1 MAENIELTAQELAE
15 NELLNDAIAY
25 AATMHRNGLRKGT
38 TMPYIVHPLEVMHI
52 LEVMTG
58 DKHLMAAGVL
68 HDVVEDTS
76 ATLEDV
82 YAKFGDDIGTLVEGH
97 TEKHKEDPWEKR
109 KEEALAHLAK
119 ADAREQKLVL
129 ADKLANMR
137 AIARDYAKYGEDLW
151 QRFKRGKDIQSWY
164 YHAAV
169 KAMSDLEFDTEAAP
183 FYKEFEDKV
192 NQVFGYE
199 ENAADAYYELAKKYE
214 MNDEP
219 EKAVAYFKKA
229 VDVGNL
235 EAMISLGFY
244 YSDGVVVEQDEE
256 KALKLFLQP
265 ALEGYKFAMLRAG
278 SAYYYG
284 SGTEPNYFKALLFLM
299 PLTEDEDDD
308 FPEACYIVGR
318 CYQFGKGIDEDQEK
332 AFDYLAMAAD
342 AGFAPAQTA
351 LADAYLEGDLGLET
365 DYKQAHDYYL
375 KAAEQDFMPAFNG
388 LGITYLHGLGC
399 RENVAI
405 GMQWLAKGAHAGD
418 ANAQKNLGDIYFE
431 GDLVDEDF
439 AEALHWYEEA
449 AEQGYAAAKTSLG
462 VMYENGYGVDVDLQK
477 AFDYY
482 TDAADEDEAGGLFNM
497 GRCYFNGTVVEQDM
511 DEAVEYF
518 HKAAEAGSVDAMC
531 VLGDIYDEG
540 NEEMDIEPDLKKSFY
555 WYNEAAKNGHA
566 EAQFNVAKCYENG
579 KGTRKNRPKA
589 FEWYQRA
596 AEQGHSGA
604 MNDIGIYYAQG
615 VVVEQDYDE
624 AFKWFK
630 RAAEDETYAG
640 GLYNLARCYR
650 EGLGTKK
657 NEVEADRL
665 TALADELEQDDC
677 LVSEVED
684 TEE

>member
-15 NELLNDAIAY
+15 NELLNDAITY
-25 AATMHRNGLRKGT
+25 AATMHRSGLRKGM

-58 DKHLMAAGVL
+58 DKYLMAAGVL

-82 YAKFGDDIGTLVEGH
+82 YARFGDDIGALVEGH

-137 AIARDYAKYGEDLW
+137 AIAHDYAKYGENLW
-151 QRFKRGKDIQSWY
+151 QRFKRGKD
-164 YHAAV
+164 
-169 KAMSDLEFDTEAAP
+169 
-183 FYKEFEDKV
+183 
-192 NQVFGYE
+192 
-199 ENAADAYYELAKKYE
+199 AADAYYEQGKKYE
-214 MNDEP
+214 MNDEQ
-219 EKAVAYFKKA
+219 EKAVTYYQKA
-229 VDVGNL
+229 VDAGNL
-235 EAMISLGFY
+235 EAMISLGCY
-244 YSDGVVVEQDEE
+244 YTDGVVVEQDEE
-256 KALKLFLQP
+256 KALKLFLKP
-265 ALEGYKFAMLRAG
+265 ALAGYKFAMLRAG

-318 CYQFGKGIDEDQEK
+318 CYQFGKGIDEDQER

-342 AGFAPAQTA
+342 ADFAPAQTA
-351 LADAYLEGDLGLET
+351 LADAYLEGDLGVET

-399 RENVAI
+399 RENIAI

-431 GDLVDEDF
+431 GDLVDENF

-462 VMYENGYGVDVDLQK
+462 VMYENGYGVDVDLEK
-477 AFDYY
+477 AHDYY
-482 TDAADEDEAGGLFNM
+482 FEAACDNEAGGLFNL
-497 GRCYFNGTVVEQDM
+497 GRCYFNGTVVEQDI

-540 NEEMDIEPDLKKSFY
+540 NEEIDIEPDLKKSFY

-566 EAQFNVAKCYENG
+566 QAQFNVAKCYENG
-579 KGTRKNRPKA
+579 KGTRRNRPKA

-657 NEVEADRL
+657 NEAEAERL

-677 LVSEVED
+677 LVSEVEA
-684 TEE
+684 